1 MVDPGGLGGSSL
13 SCVHNYMEVVFED
26 KEFGINID
34 QQGDLWLGMKGGLSI
49 QVETPRYFRSKKP
62 GGI

>member
-1 MVDPGGLGGSSL
+1 MCP
-13 SCVHNYMEVVFED
+13 YMEVVFED

-34 QQGDLWLGMKGGLSI
+34 QQGDLWLGMKGCLSI
-49 QVETPRYFRSKKP
+49 QVETPRYFRSNEP

>member
-1 MVDPGGLGGSSL
+1 MVDPVELGGSSL
-13 SCVHNYMEVVFED
+13 PCVHIW
-26 KEFGINID
+26 KWSLKINNLD

-49 QVETPRYFRSKKP
+49 QVKTPRYLRSNEP